1 MVAVFLADGFEEIEA
16 VAPAD
21 ILRRA
26 GAEVRL
32 IGVGGRA
39 VTGAHGIALAADE
52 QAEAL
57 DPEAPE
63 MIVLP
68 GGMPG
73 ARNLEQSAAVRRCI
87 GAAVRRG
94 AWVAAICA
102 APFILGHMGL
112 LRGRRAVCYPGYEP
126 ELAGAAVEA
135 GPVCCDGRFITGN
148 GPGAAFAF
156 GLLLAEKL
164 AGPQKAARLRSDMQ
178 MIGEGR

>member
-16 VAPAD
+16 VAPTD

-26 GAEVRL
+26 GVEVR
-32 IGVGGRA
+32 IVGVGGRV
-39 VTGAHGIALAADE
+39 VTGSHGIPLTADLT
-52 QAEAL
+52 ADAL
-57 DPEAPE
+57 DPEKPE

-73 ARNLEQSAAVRRCI
+73 ARNLERSDAVQRCI
-87 GAAVRRG
+87 DAAARRG
-94 AWVAAICA
+94 AWIAAICA
-102 APFILGHMGL
+102 APFILGHRGL

-126 ELAGAAVEA
+126 ELAGAEIGG

-156 GLLLAEKL
+156 GLLLAGKL
-164 AGPQKAARLRSDMQ
+164 AGGEKAEEIRRGMQ
-178 MIGEGR
+178 ISPEGR